1 MDNIKKW
8 FKEFNNK
15 KAKMIGG
22 LLSEISELVLEIH
35 T

>member
-15 KAKMIGG
+15 KAKLIAG
-22 LLSEISELVLEIH
+22 LLSEINELVLEIH
-35 T
+35 S